1 MEETFVATLRRW
13 VEEHPFGSRLL
24 VGILVVWWT
33 VCFVRWK
40 GRRERRAMYR
50 AWIEAAVAERDR
62 KLHAVLQ
69 EKSNAI
75 TDWMT
80 ATEVRQAVVRGQP
93 TMTAREAVVRAAH
106 RCRHTRDTCNAVTEE
121 YYDEAAHAA
130 SALETAAHEGKLFYG
145 VPISVK
151 ECLGMKGTYST
162 GGLACRLRQRDT
174 QDSLIVAILREQ
186 AGALPVAS
194 GNVTQIMMLPES
206 VNRIWG
212 RSCNPWNLERTPGG
226 SSGGDAALVATGAVP
241 LAVCSD
247 VAGSIRIPASFCGV
261 TGFKPT
267 PLRSSGIGNMKPR
280 LRNRSGTAI
289 AIPAVVGPICRSV
302 EDCATYMRA
311 TLVPALWENDR
322 SLPPLPFREEVYGN
336 QTKLRI
342 GYFDTDGWF
351 EPCATS
357 KRAVQETVAL
367 LKKAGHSVETFDLP
381 TDGWFNYGLLVAIN
395 GAEGNMRSYVEALE
409 GEEPIPEYNLLLRMS
424 NLPSWL
430 RWVALCV
437 LDERR
442 AHLLRQTQ
450 SGGVST
456 YDYQQKTADLIE
468 LRQKWAAAMKDL
480 DALIFPAMPVPALPH
495 GSSGELTSTCAYM
508 FLSNMLLWP
517 SGAVP
522 VTTVRPDE
530 AHYDVASLP
539 ANQQDKIARIV
550 AKRVC
555 NERSVGMP
563 IGVSVMSTAFQDET
577 CSARHEGSGTTCQVP
592 RATDRAPREAEATFV
607 MPQ

>member
-1 MEETFVATLRRW
+1 METFVATLRRGTANFS
-13 VEEHPFGSRLL
+13 VAEHPFGSRLL
-24 VGILVVWWT
+24 VGLLVVWLT
-33 VCFVRWK
+33 ARFVVWK
-40 GRRERRAMYR
+40 GRRERRALYR
-50 AWIEAAVAERDR
+50 AWIEKTVAERDM
-62 KLHAVLQ
+62 KLHAVLR
-69 EKSNAI
+69 EKNSTI

-80 ATEVRQAVVRGQP
+80 ATEVRQAVVQQQ
-93 TMTAREAVVRAAH
+93 TTAREAVVRAAH
-106 RCRHTRDTCNAVTEE
+106 RCRHTLQTCNAVTEE
-121 YYDEAAHAA
+121 YYDAAAHAA
-130 SALETAAHEGKLFYG
+130 SALVKADEGKLLYG

-174 QDSLIVAILREQ
+174 QDSLIVSILREQ

-267 PLRSSGIGNMKPR
+267 PLRSSGLGNMKPR
-280 LRNRSGTAI
+280 PRNRSGTAI
-289 AIPAVVGPICRSV
+289 AIPAVQGPICRSV
-302 EDCATYMRA
+302 EDCAAYMRA

-322 SLPPLPFREEVYGN
+322 SLPPLPFREEDYGN
-336 QTKLRI
+336 KAKLRI

-367 LKKAGHSVETFDLP
+367 LRQEGHSVEKFDLP
-381 TDGWFNYGLLVAIN
+381 TDGWFNYGLLVSIN

-430 RWVALCV
+430 RWAALCM

-456 YDYQQKTADLIE
+456 YDYQQRTADLIE
-468 LRQKWAAAMKDL
+468 LRQKWAAAMKGL

-530 AHYDVASLP
+530 ANYDLASLP

-550 AKRVC
+550 ANQVC
-555 NERSVGMP
+555 NEGSVGMP

-577 CSARHEGSGTTCQVP
+577 CLRVMKEVERLVHF
-592 RATDRAPREAEATFV
+592 RERPTAHLERQRL
-607 MPQ
+607 PS